1 MPTAKTLVK
10 TTPSR
15 LYPNRRLFLRSG
27 SATVVLAALAAITGC
42 SRRNKNTNPLLAK
55 DSVILCLG
63 DSLTYGFGITA
74 PEQSYPSRLEALTGH
89 VTKNAGINGDRAEGA
104 LARLPELLQASTPRL
119 VLVSIGGN
127 DFLRGVPLE
136 QTRAAL
142 VGIVSIARA
151 ANAQVALIAQPRPVL
166 MAAAIGSLEDH
177 PVYAEVASETA
188 TPLFR
193 QGWSD
198 VLSKADWRSD
208 QIHANS
214 EGYRVFTEKLADW
227 LRDQG
232 WVAKN

>member
-10 TTPSR
+10 TIEPR
-15 LYPNRRLFLRSG
+15 LYTNRRLFLRSG
-27 SATVVLAALAAITGC
+27 SATVVLAALAATTGC

-89 VTKNAGINGDRAEGA
+89 VTKNAGLNGDRSEGA
-104 LARLPELLQASTPRL
+104 LARLPELLQDSTPGL

-142 VGIVSIARA
+142 VGIVSTTRA
-151 ANAQVALIAQPRPVL
+151 ANAQVVLIAQPRPVL
-166 MAAAIGSLEDH
+166 MAAAIGSLKDH
-177 PVYAEVASETA
+177 PVYAEVAKETGVA
-188 TPLFR
+188 LFEN
-193 QGWSD
+193 GWSE
-198 VLSKADWRSD
+198 VLSKAALRSD
-208 QIHANS
+208 QIHANT
-214 EGYRVFTEKLADW
+214 EGYRVFAEKLAEW
-227 LRDQG
+227 LRDQK
-232 WVAKN
+232 WIAKA